1 MAEKT
6 KKLEKPTANMRKR
19 GGLRKSAA
27 NPTSTAPA
35 RLGASSR
42 GSRPTVAKVTA
53 KSRPPAMTK
62 AIRQR
67 SAGTTNPPRR
77 RPPSPPV
84 TDAETYEPI
93 TTSRRSTLTVRAR
106 YAAMQVLSAGMNSP
120 WTNLATT
127 RSARLRVAAQ
137 TRLAIP
143 TTKPPARMIRA
154 DREAVGGHAERQIR
168 DGDPQH
174 DRRYGE

>member
-19 GGLRKSAA
+19 GGLRSSAA

-53 KSRPPAMTK
+53 KSRPAAMTK

-67 SAGTTNPPRR
+67 SAGTTNPPKR
-77 RPPSPPV
+77 RPPRPHDPPK
-84 TDAETYEPI
+84 TAPAEPSH
-93 TTSRRSTLTVRAR
+93 SRCRD
-106 YAAMQVLSAGMNSP
+106 
-120 WTNLATT
+120 
-127 RSARLRVAAQ
+127 
-137 TRLAIP
+137 
-143 TTKPPARMIRA
+143 IRTHH
-154 DREAVGGHAERQIR
+154 HAEALHADGAREIR
-168 DGDPQH
+168 GDAGAE
-174 DRRYGE
+174 RR